1 MTIDS
6 TPLAT
11 TAPPSSVSDPAV
23 VPGSTVGPLHDSI
36 RGRLHEL
43 YELRELA
50 RTEATPPGMSGDA
63 ADRSTNV
70 EAAILLES
78 LEARILELELRLQAT
93 PSAGRGRRTKKARNA
108 VGLGSAVTIR
118 FEDEDDT
125 ETLLITP
132 LGQAMT
138 GANVITPG
146 SPLGMAL
153 FGAETGARVS
163 YRTAHGSTHS
173 VEIVSVDNSAQL
185 TPAS

>member
-1 MTIDS
+1 MSIDS
-6 TPLAT
+6 SPLTAT
-11 TAPPSSVSDPAV
+11 TAPHTSVSDLAV
-23 VPGSTVGPLHDSI
+23 PSSTVGPLHDSI

-50 RTEATPPGMSGDA
+50 RAEATPPGMSGDV

-70 EAAILLES
+70 EAAILLER
-78 LEARILELELRLQAT
+78 LEARILDLELRLQASPPT
-93 PSAGRGRRTKKARNA
+93 GRIRKTKKARNA
-108 VGLGSAVTIR
+108 VGLGSSVTIR

-132 LGQAMT
+132 LGQAVT
-138 GANVITPG
+138 DASVITPG

-153 FGAETGARVS
+153 LGADAGAKVS

-173 VEIVSVDNSAQL
+173 VEIVSVDNTAQL
-185 TPAS
+185 TSAS

>member
-1 MTIDS
+1 MSIDS
-6 TPLAT
+6 TPLT
-11 TAPPSSVSDPAV
+11 ITAPHPSVSD
-23 VPGSTVGPLHDSI
+23 STVPSSTAAPLHDSI

-50 RTEATPPGMSGDA
+50 RAEATPPGMGGDA
-63 ADRSTNV
+63 ADRSANV

-78 LEARILELELRLQAT
+78 LEARILELELRLQAS
-93 PSAGRGRRTKKARNA
+93 PSSSRVRRTKKARNA
-108 VGLGSAVTIR
+108 VGPGSSVTIR

-132 LGQAMT
+132 LGQAVT
-138 GANVITPG
+138 GANLITPG

-153 FGAETGARVS
+153 FGAEAGARVS
-163 YRTAHGSTHS
+163 YRTGHGSTHS
-173 VEIVSVDNSAQL
+173 VEIVAVDNTAQL